1 MRMKKWI
8 LAVMLVLALFAMSGC
23 QSATQA
29 LERIGNDIE
38 AAQLKTP
45 TDNSASAMD
54 WSFVPVVRDMATK
67 MFEEG
72 VPDAKIV
79 DTRVAS
85 KSNTGERAIVVIEY
99 DRAGKR
105 GTYGFDYEKNAQG
118 EYELKRL
125 GEGVRTD
132 DLN

>member
-1 MRMKKWI
+1 MKKWM
-8 LAVMLVLALFAMSGC
+8 LAVLLLLTLFVLSGC
-23 QSATQA
+23 DAATQA
-29 LERIGNDIE
+29 LAKIGEEIE

-45 TDNSASAMD
+45 QDNSASTMD

-67 MFEEG
+67 MFTEG
-72 VPDAKIV
+72 VPDAKVV

-85 KSNTGERAIVVIEY
+85 KSGSGERVIVVIEF
-99 DRAGKR
+99 DRAGRR

-118 EYELKRL
+118 EYELKRM

-132 DLN
+132 DLH

>member
-1 MRMKKWI
+1 MKKWM
-8 LAVMLVLALFAMSGC
+8 LAVLLVLLLLLVSGC
-23 QSATQA
+23 QSATEA
-29 LERIGNDIE
+29 LAKIGDDIE
-38 AAQLKTP
+38 ASQLKTP
-45 TDNSASAMD
+45 TDNSASTMD

-67 MFEEG
+67 MFAEG

-85 KSNTGERAIVVIEY
+85 KTSGGERAIVVIEY